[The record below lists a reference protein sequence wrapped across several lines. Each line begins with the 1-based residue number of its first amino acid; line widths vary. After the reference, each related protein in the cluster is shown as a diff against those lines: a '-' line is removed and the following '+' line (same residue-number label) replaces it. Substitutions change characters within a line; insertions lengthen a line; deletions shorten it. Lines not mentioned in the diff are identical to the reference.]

1 MKSVLEYLNDV
12 ACRLPDKI
20 AISMKEERYTFSE
33 LVNRARCLAAQIPDS
48 FQDEPILV
56 LAERKAN
63 VAIMFLAAIYSGNF
77 YVPVDP
83 NMPYEKLQAI
93 VDDANPK
100 VILGDDETKKMI
112 ENITYEG
119 IFISVD
125 HIKDVQRE
133 LPEFDSNKPLY
144 MVYTSGST
152 GKPKGVLKSHGAI
165 ISYIETFSEA
175 FDFSDDDIIG
185 NQTPFYFDAAAKD
198 FYLMLKKGI
207 SIEIIPTELFMM
219 PPNVIEFL
227 NEKKITVISWV
238 PSALSIIAKMK
249 TFTYIMPTTL
259 RKVFFVGEVM
269 PTKYLNVWREAL
281 PELLY
286 VNLYGS
292 SEIAGVC
299 CYYEVKDEFEDSEAL
314 PMGVPFKNCKIYL
327 VDNDIIVQ
335 EPEQTGEIY
344 LVSDAL
350 AMGYFNDDV
359 KTKNSFMYKDF
370 GEGAVRCFKTGDLA
384 QYDEHK
390 NLIFKSRS
398 DYQIKHMGHRIE
410 LGEIE
415 TVANS
420 LDEVGKSC
428 CLYDKE
434 KSKIILFCEL
444 KNDFLTIT
452 GKEIQSLLR
461 KKLSSYML
469 PSQVIVMDKL
479 PLNANGKINRVLLTD
494 KIQKG
499 K

>member
-1 MKSVLEYLNDV
+1 MKSVLEYLDDV
-12 ACRLPDKI
+12 ACRLSDKI
-20 AISMKEERYTFSE
+20 AISMKEERYTFSQ
-33 LVNRARCLAAQIPDS
+33 LVNKSRCMAEQIPHS
-48 FQDEPILV
+48 IQDEPILV
-56 LAERKAN
+56 FAERKAN

-83 NMPYEKLQAI
+83 SMPYEKLQAI
-93 VDDANPK
+93 VDDAKPK
-100 VILGDDETKKMI
+100 VILGDDETKKII

-152 GKPKGVLKSHGAI
+152 GKPKGVLKSHGAM
-165 ISYIETFSEA
+165 ISYIETFCEM

-207 SIEIIPTELFMM
+207 TIEIVPTELFMM

-227 NEKKITVISWV
+227 NEKKITIISWV

-259 RKVFFVGEVM
+259 KKVFFVGEVM
-269 PTKYLNVWREAL
+269 PMKYLNIWRKAL

-292 SEIAGVC
+292 SEIAGVS
-299 CYYEVKDEFEDSEAL
+299 CYYEVRNEFDDSEVL
-314 PMGVPFKNCKIYL
+314 PMGVPLKNCKIYL
-327 VDNDIIVQ
+327 MDHDDIIQ
-335 EPEQTGEIY
+335 ESEKTGEIY
-344 LVSDAL
+344 LISDAL
-350 AMGYFNDDV
+350 AIEYYNDDT
-359 KTKNSFMYKDF
+359 KTKNSFLYKDF
-370 GEGAVRCFKTGDLA
+370 GEGVVRCFKTGDLA
-384 QYDEHK
+384 QYDK
-390 NLIFKSRS
+390 NGNLIFKSRS

-420 LDEVGKSC
+420 LGEIGKSC

-434 KSKIILFCEL
+434 KSKIILLCEL
-444 KNDFLTIT
+444 KNDLSNVT

-461 KKLSSYML
+461 TKLSSYML
-469 PSQVIVMDKL
+469 PSRVVIMDKL
-479 PLNANGKINRVLLTD
+479 PLNANGKINRTLLTE
-494 KIQKG
+494 KIKEG